1 MGDEMEKREKRSDFW
16 TRHGALLESIGD
28 GSFERDFKEDPR
40 GCLQMLRAMLDELFP
55 YRCEECGRW
64 LQRGEVRGYQEGK
77 KVHTLCFDCLAKH
90 VSKSNA
96 SGGFVYP

>member
-77 KVHTLCFDCLAKH
+77 KVKTLCFDCLAKH